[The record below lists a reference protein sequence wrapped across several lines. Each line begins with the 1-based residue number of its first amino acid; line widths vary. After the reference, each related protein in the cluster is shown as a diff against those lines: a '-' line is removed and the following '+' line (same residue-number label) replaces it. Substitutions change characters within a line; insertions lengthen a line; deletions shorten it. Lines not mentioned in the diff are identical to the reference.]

1 MSLTCNGIGIGVIR
15 SIAIG
20 EAWQLQSG
28 RIEARRRSI
37 SAGEVKS
44 EKARFRQAVE
54 AARQDLKAVRD
65 QIPKSTPTDISAFI
79 DTHLLMLE
87 DAALVE
93 APVETIQ
100 EQLCSAEWALQL
112 RCDALVQVFDEMEDP
127 YLRTRKDDV
136 AHVVNQIQKHLQ
148 AQQKK
153 TTGTDEED
161 LRGKI
166 ILAQDLTPADTIL
179 MRNQGIAAF
188 ITEFGGP
195 MSHTAILARSLGIPA
210 IVGVHHATQYL
221 QHGEL
226 LIVDGKQGVV
236 LADPD
241 KRTLDHYRNRLE
253 AELAHTASLQALVDQ
268 PAVTRDG
275 LDITLMANIELP
287 EDVEA
292 TSGVDAAGVGLY
304 RTEFL
309 YMNRD
314 NPPNEE
320 EHLETYRQVVE
331 GLNGIPITIR
341 TLDLGADKEADRC
354 CRVATSASNPALG
367 LRAIRLCLKE
377 PELFRPQLRAIL
389 RVSAFGP
396 VRIMIPMLSNL
407 QELHTVKA
415 LIEGAKQELKQ
426 EGLAF
431 DPVIPVGG
439 MIEVPAAALAAA
451 SFARHSDFLS
461 IGTNDLIQYTLAI
474 DRVDEEVNYLYD
486 PLHPSIL
493 RLIQQVIHAGHTA
506 GKPVSMCGE
515 MAGSPLYIPLLLGMG
530 LREFSMRPGSLLEAK
545 RIVRSSD
552 VGQLTKGVNDLMTRI
567 DEEDAAQLLSQLNS
581 ATH

>member
-1 MSLTCNGIGIGVIR
+1 MTLACAGIGIGVIR

-20 EAWQLQSG
+20 EAWHLRRG
-28 RIEARRRSI
+28 RIEARRRFI
-37 SAGEVKS
+37 SAAEV
-44 EKARFRQAVE
+44 EDETARFRQAVE

-65 QIPKSTPTDISAFI
+65 HIPKSTPTDISAFI

-87 DAALVE
+87 DAALAE
-93 APVETIQ
+93 GPLETIR
-100 EQLCSAEWALQL
+100 EQHCSAEWALQL
-112 RCDALVQVFDEMEDP
+112 RCNALVQVFDEMEDP

-136 AHVVNQIQKHLQ
+136 THVANQIQKHLQ
-148 AQQKK
+148 ARQDKPA
-153 TTGTDEED
+153 GAED
-161 LRGKI
+161 LNGKI

-188 ITEFGGP
+188 VTEFGGP

-210 IVGVHHATQYL
+210 IVGAHHATQYL
-221 QHGEL
+221 QQGEL
-226 LIVDGKQGVV
+226 LIVDARRGVV

-241 KRTLDHYRNRLE
+241 ERMLE
-253 AELAHTASLQALVDQ
+253 HFRKQLAAEQAHTASLQALVDR
-268 PAVTRDG
+268 PSVTADG
-275 LDITLMANIELP
+275 TAITLMANIELP
-287 EDVEA
+287 EDIKA
-292 TSGVDAAGVGLY
+292 TAGVDAAGVGLY

-314 NPPNEE
+314 SPPNEE
-320 EHLETYRQVVE
+320 EHLETYRRVIE

-341 TLDLGADKEADRC
+341 TLDLGADKEVERC
-354 CRVATSASNPALG
+354 CHAPPPASNPALG

-389 RVSAFGP
+389 RASAFGP
-396 VRIMIPMLSNL
+396 VRIMIPMLSNI
-407 QELHTVKA
+407 QELRTVKS
-415 LIEGAKQELKQ
+415 LIEEVKGELKR

-431 DPVIPVGG
+431 DSAIPVGG
-439 MIEVPAAALAAA
+439 MIEVPAAALAAD
-451 SFARHSDFLS
+451 SFARHLDFLS

-474 DRVDEEVNYLYD
+474 DRIDDEVNYLYD

-493 RLIQQVIHAGHTA
+493 RLIQQVIQAGRAA

-515 MAGSPLYIPLLLGMG
+515 MAGNPLYIPLLLGMG

-552 VGQLTKGVNDLMTRI
+552 VGRLTECVKDLMARI
-567 DEEDAAQLLSQLNS
+567 DEEDPVQLLSQLNS